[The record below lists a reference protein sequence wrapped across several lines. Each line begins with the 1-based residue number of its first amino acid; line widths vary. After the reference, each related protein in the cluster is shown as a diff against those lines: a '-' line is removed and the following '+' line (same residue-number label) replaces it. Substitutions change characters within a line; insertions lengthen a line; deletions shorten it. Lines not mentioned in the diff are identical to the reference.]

1 MSLPALSRRN
11 RSLLVGTVSGLAIG
25 WVIPAAVWM
34 SRLAVT
40 GPRDPAEV
48 MAELSAQGGFYV
60 YLTVLCACVF
70 SMYGYFESSRRWSE
84 EERRRLQLHIEFLA
98 GQSMTDDVTGLYNH
112 RHILEEVQK
121 EIERS
126 RRHGRGICGIM
137 IDLDDFKS
145 VNDTYGH
152 PVGDLVLREFAR
164 VLNESVRSID
174 IVGRYGG
181 DEFLVVL
188 PETSA
193 AAALEVAE
201 RVRARIQSAR
211 FVRSRIDGGIRL
223 TASLGLFTYHTLKEL
238 DAGSFVERVDQ
249 AMLSAKRSGKDRVI
263 YFPQNDDPQG
273 SIGPLG
279 PPSIPG

>member
-1 MSLPALSRRN
+1 MAALGLSRRS
-11 RSLLVGTVSGLAIG
+11 RALLTGTVSGLIVG
-25 WVIPAAVWM
+25 WVVPAVVWM
-34 SRLAVT
+34 LRMAFA
-40 GPRDPAEV
+40 GPREPSAV
-48 MAELSAQGGFYV
+48 LNELNANRFFYL
-60 YLTVLCACVF
+60 YLTALSACVF
-70 SMYGYFESSRRWSE
+70 SMYGYFESARRWSD
-84 EERRRLQLHIEFLA
+84 EERRRLQLRIDFLA

-126 RRHGRGICGIM
+126 RRYGRGICGIM

-152 PVGDLVLREFAR
+152 PIGDLALREFAR

-193 AAALEVAE
+193 SAALEVAE
-201 RVRARIQSAR
+201 RVRARIRAAS
-211 FVRSRIDGGIRL
+211 FVRGRVEGGVGL
-223 TASLGLFTYHTLKEL
+223 TASLGLFAYHTLQKL
-238 DAGSFVERVDQ
+238 DASSFVERADQ
-249 AMLSAKRSGKDRVI
+249 AMFTAKRSGKDRVI
-263 YFPQNDDPQG
+263 YFPQNG
-273 SIGPLG
+273 EPLG
-279 PPSIPG
+279 PARPLSPPTSAG

>member
-1 MSLPALSRRN
+1 MASPRSSRRN
-11 RSLLVGTVSGLAIG
+11 RTLWVGTVSGLAVG
-25 WVIPAAVWM
+25 WVVPAAVWM
-34 SRLAVT
+34 LRVAVA
-40 GPRDPAEV
+40 GPRDPAAV
-48 MAELSAQGGFYV
+48 MAELDANRTFYL
-60 YLTVLCACVF
+60 YLTALCACVF
-70 SMYGYFESSRRWSE
+70 SMYGYFESARRWSE
-84 EERRRLQLHIEFLA
+84 EERRRLELHIDFLA

-152 PVGDLVLREFAR
+152 PVGDLALREFAR

-201 RVRARIQSAR
+201 RVRARIQSAG
-211 FVRSRIDGGIRL
+211 FVRSRVDGGVRL
-223 TASLGLFTYHTLKEL
+223 TASLGLFAYHTLKEL
-238 DAGSFVERVDQ
+238 DADSFVERADQ
-249 AMLSAKRSGKDRVI
+249 AMLRAKRSGKDRVI
-263 YFPQNDDPQG
+263 YFPQSDDPQAPA
-273 SIGPLG
+273 GPLS